1 MLVIQ
6 DYTLYHLQFLKRDQI
21 TLIFARYSVLNLEV
35 VSFTYSFLSHGISF
49 VLELE
54 TLNKSRKINFH
65 VKDVRSADEWN
76 SLAPRTGMLY
86 LLIISVTFERY
97 WKHIYLTK
105 RYEPENTI
113 EVGSVL
119 KQATDNI
126 WI

>member
-1 MLVIQ
+1 M
-6 DYTLYHLQFLKRDQI
+6 
-21 TLIFARYSVLNLEV
+21 LNLEIV
-35 VSFTYSFLSHGISF
+35 PFTYGFLSHGISKTF

-65 VKDVRSADEWN
+65 VKDVRSAEEWN
-76 SLAPRTGMLY
+76 SLGARTGMLY

-113 EVGSVL
+113 KVGSVW
-119 KQATDNI
+119 KQATDKDEYKGGECRI
-126 WI
+126 FYVDGLQHL